1 MQLKAFGEV
10 GEDLAKRRV
19 PITHFT
25 NGPLANSFAPESV
38 AKELEK
44 TFGDQGIEAFRRIE
58 QVTGTARTLAAGSA
72 DIGWMG
78 IQGSLLAATH
88 PRAFAKAA
96 INSLE
101 AVLQPGR
108 RDEYIRQN
116 LPEIMDFLKNGGD
129 IGSSEFFTAIDR
141 TGLLSTVTNWLTVK
155 EGKTPKWVP
164 GATGRKIAPR
174 GSRVAKMTELW
185 GRDVKP
191 LGRLG
196 TGFNTFVDIAKIE
209 LWKSFN
215 PMLSANLL
223 TRREIATYV
232 NNVMGTLNSQM
243 LGVRQTQR
251 QIEGGMLLFSPRFT
265 RSAFAVT
272 GQAMKAMTGG
282 AKGAGQLEG
291 LASREAV
298 RSISGML
305 AGGTFVMAG
314 IAAATGQW
322 EEFKRNGLDPMKP
335 GWMTVEIGGQR
346 VGIGGSTRALLDMV
360 FKSTAAMA
368 EMNGR
373 DAQDLAKWNIFDPLH
388 RAQNPI
394 PNFWLNRTAPGIR
407 EIMLGETFEG
417 QGLDTPAEHVIQGI
431 APKFMPFAAQ
441 NFLQPGQGNSHPGL
455 IAAVPE
461 SVGLRARPLSVF
473 ERRAALRDELAL
485 TAFNRKW
492 EDLDVDE
499 RNQVQSLD
507 QDNGGRLNELNEL
520 VETVE
525 SPTVGAYFND
535 RKAIQDSINE
545 EMQKAVLRLTSVH
558 RNGRTFKEDHD
569 RLVREARNSRIR
581 LEESETHAD
590 AIEYLDERRQAR
602 MDGETFFNQLYD
614 EYTDKVKN
622 IDNYVD
628 ETTGVID
635 WDERDKR
642 EQDWKKRLVDEFGET
657 EGETLYTRMR
667 NNYVGRDINGERFK
681 TPVDYPGEEM
691 VWALRDARELLN
703 SVRYWQQAKDV
714 IGNNPTMLQVWA
726 QFEIS
731 DPLTREAMKKQ
742 YRGIARIE
750 RQVKRR
756 RDRLRRNNPEIDQAL
771 IDWYGHRAGNRSNIR
786 AERAELQRLRRT
798 V

>member
-1 MQLKAFGEV
+1 
-10 GEDLAKRRV
+10 
-19 PITHFT
+19 
-25 NGPLANSFAPESV
+25 
-38 AKELEK
+38 
-44 TFGDQGIEAFRRIE
+44 
-58 QVTGTARTLAAGSA
+58 
-72 DIGWMG
+72 
-78 IQGSLLAATH
+78 
-88 PRAFAKAA
+88 
-96 INSLE
+96 
-101 AVLQPGR
+101 
-108 RDEYIRQN
+108 
-116 LPEIMDFLKNGGD
+116 
-129 IGSSEFFTAIDR
+129 
-141 TGLLSTVTNWLTVK
+141 
-155 EGKTPKWVP
+155 
-164 GATGRKIAPR
+164 
-174 GSRVAKMTELW
+174 
-185 GRDVKP
+185 
-191 LGRLG
+191 
-196 TGFNTFVDIAKIE
+196 
-209 LWKSFN
+209 
-215 PMLSANLL
+215 
-223 TRREIATYV
+223 
-232 NNVMGTLNSQM
+232 
-243 LGVRQTQR
+243 
-251 QIEGGMLLFSPRFT
+251 
-265 RSAFAVT
+265 
-272 GQAMKAMTGG
+272 
-282 AKGAGQLEG
+282 
-291 LASREAV
+291 
-298 RSISGML
+298 
-305 AGGTFVMAG
+305 
-314 IAAATGQW
+314 
-322 EEFKRNGLDPMKP
+322 
-335 GWMTVEIGGQR
+335 GQR

-681 TPVDYPGEEM
+681 
-691 VWALRDARELLN
+691 EL
-703 SVRYWQQAKDV
+703 V
-714 IGNNPTMLQVWA
+714 
-726 QFEIS
+726 
-731 DPLTREAMKKQ
+731 
-742 YRGIARIE
+742 
-750 RQVKRR
+750 
-756 RDRLRRNNPEIDQAL
+756 
-771 IDWYGHRAGNRSNIR
+771 
-786 AERAELQRLRRT
+786 
-798 V
+798 